1 MLEGGVTL
9 GSVEVTLPNGARGLV
24 IAAALVVILIWRP
37 KGVTGGKEFNLPFL
51 NRKSAA
57 HPDSQVKRTD
67 TSMTIKP

>member
-1 MLEGGVTL
+1 
-9 GSVEVTLPNGARGLV
+9 LV

-57 HPDSQVKRTD
+57 DPDPQVQRTGAN
-67 TSMTIKP
+67 MNIKP